1 MSKHF
6 VITGPEST
14 GKSTL
19 AKLLAKEYGASLKV
33 EYARE
38 YLTKMTSPY
47 IFDDVIVMARE
58 QLKIEQN
65 CDERLTFFD
74 TDLTVFNVWIKEKY
88 GKEID
93 WINKSLVESK
103 GKTYLLCNVDIP
115 WEYDELREHSS
126 EKDRLRLFENYIEL
140 LEKYELPYHIISGDV
155 TSRIKKCKEIIETS
169 I

>member
-1 MSKHF
+1 MWLGMSKHF

-103 GKTYLLCNVDIP
+103 GKTYLLCNVVAHP
-115 WEYDELREHSS
+115 LLRSLHGRSHTRLHSECTCIVAVCS
-126 EKDRLRLFENYIEL
+126 
-140 LEKYELPYHIISGDV
+140 ISF
-155 TSRIKKCKEIIETS
+155 
-169 I
+169 